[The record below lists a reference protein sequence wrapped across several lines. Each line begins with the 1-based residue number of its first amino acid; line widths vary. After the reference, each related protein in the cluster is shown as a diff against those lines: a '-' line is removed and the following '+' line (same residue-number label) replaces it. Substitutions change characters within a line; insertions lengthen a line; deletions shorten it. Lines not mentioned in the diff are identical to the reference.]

1 MNIKILL
8 CLAFILCFTNIAIA
22 EEIII
27 VNKTVTISSIDSETI
42 KNIYL
47 GRKNQW
53 DNGSKIYPVML
64 EGGQTHENFVVNV
77 IKKTSD
83 QFSAFWKKAIFTGQ
97 GNPPKAFSSEAELV
111 AYVAQTDNAIG
122 YVDSSTPHNNV
133 NVLTV
138 K

>member
-8 CLAFILCFTNIAIA
+8 CLALILCLTNIAIA

-27 VNKTVTISSIDSETI
+27 VNKTVTMSSIDSETI

-64 EGGQTHENFVVNV
+64 EGGQAHKNFVADV
-77 IKKTSD
+77 IKKTSK
-83 QFSAFWKKAIFTGQ
+83 QFSSFWKKAVFTGK
-97 GNPPKAFSSEAELV
+97 GKPPKAFASEVELV
-111 AYVAQTDNAIG
+111 AYVAQTNNAIG
-122 YVDSSTPHNNV
+122 YISRSTPHGTV
-133 NVLTV
+133 NVLIV

>member
-8 CLAFILCFTNIAIA
+8 CLAFILCFTNITIA

-42 KNIYL
+42 QNIYL

-64 EGGQTHENFVVNV
+64 DGGQTHENFITNVV
-77 IKKTSD
+77 KKTSG

-97 GNPPKAFSSEAELV
+97 GKPPQTFASEAELV

-122 YVDSSTPHNNV
+122 YIDSSTPHNNV